1 MLKDKISASNKKK
14 QIFILPKQNIGL
26 QVLKLLFYCYICTMF
41 RKVHILFCGLLLCTS
56 VSLSAQSTERTTR
69 EAYIEEYAPL
79 AIEAQE
85 EYGIP
90 ASITLAQGILE
101 SDSGNSRLATEANN
115 HFGIKCKS
123 DWTGGKI
130 YHDDDEQDECFRS
143 YRTAEESYEDHSV
156 FLATGQR
163 YAFLFDLEITDYE
176 GWAHGLKKAGYATSP
191 TYAERLIKIITDHQ
205 LYRYDDP
212 STRRGGE
219 KPGVKTAEEVAKPAP
234 VLYRTPK
241 EYYEWSDGL
250 DIENYTIPMNSID
263 GYGIFLNNGT
273 RYIVAREGDTLK
285 GLSRTLGINAGRLR
299 RLNNIE
305 RGVEI
310 AEGDIIYIE
319 EKLHDYLGEQ
329 TVYIVAP
336 NDTLAKIS
344 QRFGVSVKGLK
355 KMNKAVLKGGE
366 PYPGEELHL
375 L

>member
-234 VLYRTPK
+234 VLYRAPK

-273 RYIVAREGDTLK
+273 RYVVAREGDTLK

-305 RGVEI
+305 RGGEI